1 MHGVGTALRMV
12 VERSIPLQSAPP
24 IFARSHAAE
33 APASHDGSLC
43 HWLMTDPV
51 PRVLVDRNL
60 RLVWANEAA
69 DSFLAQR
76 HDLEVRKA
84 ALGAVDSAQHAQ
96 LVDAIGA
103 STDTTRCWEL
113 LSADDNHI
121 VMQIRRLSDLDRPL
135 IAVTFWRTETP
146 RFANLSRV
154 FDLTKAEHAVLL
166 KLLNSSV
173 ADGIAECHGV
183 SLDTVRTQIRSIYA
197 KLDVSSREGL
207 FHKVMAYVL

>member
-1 MHGVGTALRMV
+1 MGVAGMALPMV
-12 VERSIPLQSAPP
+12 AEPSMPLQSARP
-24 IFARSHAAE
+24 IFARSHATE
-33 APASHDGSLC
+33 TLPSHDSSLR

-60 RLVWANEAA
+60 RVVWGNDAA
-69 DSFLAQR
+69 TAFLTER
-76 HDLEVRKA
+76 RDLEVRNA
-84 ALGAVDSAQHAQ
+84 ALGAVDSTQHAL

-113 LSADDNHI
+113 LSAEDNHI
-121 VMQIRRLSDLDRPL
+121 VMQIRRLSDLERPL
-135 IAVTFWRTETP
+135 IAITFWRTETP

-154 FDLTKAEHAVLL
+154 FELTKAEHSVLL
-166 KLLNSSV
+166 KLLNGSV
-173 ADGIAECHGV
+173 ADSIAECHGV